1 MNRPVLRGRLAALLL
16 AAAAAGCGSGS
27 PAVTAV
33 TAVIAT
39 SPQGATADCVAGEAM
54 ARLAPRRASGHATY
68 WEFLVSARNQTVL
81 ARR

>member
-1 MNRPVLRGRLAALLL
+1 MNRPVLRGRLAALFL
-16 AAAAAGCGSGS
+16 ATAAAGCGGSS
-27 PAVTAV
+27 PAVT
-33 TAVIAT
+33 AT

-68 WEFLVSARNQTVL
+68 WEFLVSTRNRTVL

>member
-16 AAAAAGCGSGS
+16 AAAAAGCGTGS
-27 PAVTAV
+27 PAV

-54 ARLAPRRASGHATY
+54 APLAPRRASGHATY